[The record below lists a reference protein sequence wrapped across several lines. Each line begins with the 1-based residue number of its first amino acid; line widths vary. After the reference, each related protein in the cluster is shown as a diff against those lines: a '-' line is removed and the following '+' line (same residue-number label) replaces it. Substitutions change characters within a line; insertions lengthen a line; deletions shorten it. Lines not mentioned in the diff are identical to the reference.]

1 MRECTL
7 PKERIVGCVG
17 EDKATETCATSDCPT
32 LTPWSEWTSCTTTC
46 GGGTR
51 KKTRECVYGRD
62 AINNDCLEP
71 LEKSEPCG
79 EEVCPVYT
87 EWTEWTECTRT
98 CGGGT
103 KRRVRECI
111 QGSAEACERLGPA
124 EEVEDCNTGKCPAWT
139 DWTEWTPCTKTCGG
153 GSQRRERACVATR
166 AVGSLFCP
174 GPGDEQ
180 QECGTEPCP
189 IWTEWT
195 EWAPCTRS
203 CGGGQTTQRRE
214 CVLPRSGGELGCEGE
229 PIREGECNTQTC
241 PSWGPW
247 TEWTECSATCGG
259 GSWTKT
265 RQCLFPEGSEAA
277 GQCVGDEET
286 TEACFKIILRNLLNF
301 LNIFRLATH
310 KPVPPG
316 LLGEIGRRAASR
328 VGEVGGRG
336 AGSASS

>member
-7 PKERIVGCVG
+7 PKERILGCVG
-17 EDKATETCATSDCPT
+17 EDKATETCAESEYPR

-51 KKTRECVYGRD
+51 KKTRECVYTRD
-62 AINNDCLEP
+62 TVDNDCLEQ
-71 LEKSEPCG
+71 LEISESCG

-87 EWTEWTECTRT
+87 EWTDWTECTRT

-103 KRRVRECI
+103 KRRVRECV

-124 EEVEDCNTGKCPAWT
+124 EQVEECNVGKCPAWT
-139 DWTEWTPCTKTCGG
+139 PWTEWTPCTATCGG

-180 QECGTEPCP
+180 RECNTNVCP

-214 CVLPRSGGELGCEGE
+214 CVLPRLVDGELGCEGE
-229 PIREGECNTQTC
+229 PIREEECNTQTC

-259 GSWTKT
+259 GTWTKA

-286 TEACFKIILRNLLNF
+286 TEVSGSFDQLSLTL
-301 LNIFRLATH
+301 FRFSRATH
-310 KPVPPG
+310 RRAPIG
-316 LLGEIGRRAASR
+316 LLGVSGPRAQRRVA
-328 VGEVGGRG
+328 VGGGRG
-336 AGSASS
+336 AGSVSR